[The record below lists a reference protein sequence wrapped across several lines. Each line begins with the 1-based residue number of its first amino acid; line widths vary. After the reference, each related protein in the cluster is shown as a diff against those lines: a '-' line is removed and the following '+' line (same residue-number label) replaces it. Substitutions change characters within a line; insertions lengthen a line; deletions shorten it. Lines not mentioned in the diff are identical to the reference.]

1 MFLQL
6 DRWEEALRQLGSLT
20 LSVTLAA
27 GSLIPISA
35 AGVAAPA
42 GGCQAAKAE
51 PTSACAIA
59 QAASLPPAV
68 PPLPDA
74 LPNVFRPES
83 SGIVGLHPEPEQDIG
98 VGHLRPR
105 NLEFFETSEWIESPL
120 RGAGWLSEVA
130 IPLYE
135 SPEGRHWGWIVN
147 GWLVPNGYE
156 PIAIGRD
163 ASFTMLQTFYDL
175 FSFPV
180 VEMRPDGWFRFQYS
194 SAGTV
199 WAHSSHL
206 SLGDIELTVE
216 LWEDRFLEVGWVY
229 FRNQGAAYALR
240 SQPDTSQPLVSSVG
254 NDSFIVPLLF
264 EGDWMQ
270 VRVTQPVNGCDFLP
284 GARTQEGWMRWRLP
298 DQGPRVWYPP
308 KGC

>member
-1 MFLQL
+1 MM
-6 DRWEEALRQLGSLT
+6 
-20 LSVTLAA
+20 LSVTLTG
-27 GSLIPISA
+27 GSLLQVEA
-35 AGVAAPA
+35 AARPPQLVP
-42 GGCQAAKAE
+42 CQAATTSSPD
-51 PTSACAIA
+51 PTSCAIA
-59 QAASLPPAV
+59 QTTTNPAV
-68 PPLPDA
+68 PPLPET
-74 LPNVFRPES
+74 LPSAFQPEAA
-83 SGIVGLHPEPEQDIG
+83 GIVGLYPEPDQDIG

-105 NLEFFETSEWIESPL
+105 NLDFFETSDWVESPL

-135 SPEGRHWGWIVN
+135 SPEGRHWGWIIN

-163 ASFTMLQTFYDL
+163 ASFTMLHTFYDL

-180 VEMRPDGWFRFQYS
+180 IEVRPDGWFRFQYS

-199 WAHSSHL
+199 WAHTSHL
-206 SLGDIELTVE
+206 NLGDIDLMVE
-216 LWEDRFLEVGWVY
+216 MWEERFLEVGWVY

-240 SQPDTSQPLVSSVG
+240 SQPDTTQPLLSSVG

-264 EGDWMQ
+264 EGDWMR
-270 VRVTQPVNGCDFLP
+270 VRVTQPVDGCEFLP

-298 DQGPRVWYPP
+298 DQGARIWYPP